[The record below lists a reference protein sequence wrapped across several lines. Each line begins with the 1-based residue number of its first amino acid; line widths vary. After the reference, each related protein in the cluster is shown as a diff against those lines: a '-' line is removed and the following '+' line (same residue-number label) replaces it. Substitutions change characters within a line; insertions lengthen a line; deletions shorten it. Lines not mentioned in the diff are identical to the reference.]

1 MIEAIARRA
10 VEGARGFTLWDIA
23 TMRPTDPT
31 SEHFIHAEKL
41 RQLRQQLAKTTDQL
55 QRKEIARQIEEIEE
69 GSNNQFQ
76 P

>member
-1 MIEAIARRA
+1 
-10 VEGARGFTLWDIA
+10 
-23 TMRPTDPT
+23 MRPTDPT

-41 RQLRQQLAKTTDQL
+41 RQLRQQLAETTDQL

>member
-1 MIEAIARRA
+1 VLKRLARRA

-31 SEHFIHAEKL
+31 SEHFRAQKL
-41 RQLRQQLAKTTDQL
+41 QQLRQQLAETTDHL
-55 QRKEIARQIEEIEE
+55 QRKEILRQIEEIEE
-69 GSNNQFQ
+69 ESENKFK